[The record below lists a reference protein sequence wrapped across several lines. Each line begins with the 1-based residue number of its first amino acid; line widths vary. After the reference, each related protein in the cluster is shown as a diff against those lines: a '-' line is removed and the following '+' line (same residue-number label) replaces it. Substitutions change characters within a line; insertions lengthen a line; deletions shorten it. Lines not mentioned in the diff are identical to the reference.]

1 MTLSDKK
8 GRDGQDSKDYMANPQ
23 DSLCKNVLRLL
34 PMKFALLVT
43 SCYTLVKMV
52 RLATD
57 CWLLTPTTLCH
68 FGSVLEIRLLS
79 EHWTIEIEVI
89 SDSDHLHKDL
99 FQFILIDCHGSNIHA
114 LSV

>member
-68 FGSVLEIRLLS
+68 FGSVLEMQAIVRTLDDGDR
-79 EHWTIEIEVI
+79 
-89 SDSDHLHKDL
+89 SD
-99 FQFILIDCHGSNIHA
+99 Q
-114 LSV
+114 